1 MSGPLARLMRSSIV
15 HVGFAFLAMGGW
27 AAFANRAHLMPAPLY
42 AGLLQGAISATI
54 TLVLK
59 RAIEYLASR
68 FSGLTALLAPPVIA
82 GLVSAS
88 LLTILHTLG
97 GTPEIL
103 KPSPCRSPSR
113 RATPRSTIIRSGAF
127 GRPEPWR
134 RTRTVAH
141 SPAAIP
147 AGLTPSPAS

>member
-1 MSGPLARLMRSSIV
+1 MSAPLARLMRSSIV
-15 HVGFAFLAMGGW
+15 HVGFAFLAMGSW
-27 AAFANRAHLMPAPLY
+27 AAFANRAHPMPAPLY

-88 LLTILHTLG
+88 LLTLLHTIG
-97 GTPEIL
+97 GTPEIA
-103 KPSPCRSPSR
+103 K
-113 RATPRSTIIRSGAF
+113 TIAV
-127 GRPEPWR
+127 PL
-134 RTRTVAH
+134 TVAT
-141 SPAAIP
+141 SYAALYNYSLWRIRK
-147 AGLTPSPAS
+147 A

>member
-15 HVGFAFLAMGGW
+15 HVGFAFLAMGSW
-27 AAFANRAHLMPAPLY
+27 AAFANRAHPMPSPLY

-68 FSGLTALLAPPVIA
+68 FSGFTALLAPPVIA
-82 GLVSAS
+82 GLVSAT

-97 GTPEIL
+97 GTPEIAKTIAVPL
-103 KPSPCRSPSR
+103 IV
-113 RATPRSTIIRSGAF
+113 ATSYAALYNYSLWRIRKA
-127 GRPEPWR
+127 
-134 RTRTVAH
+134 
-141 SPAAIP
+141 
-147 AGLTPSPAS
+147 